1 MIFSFNRVRK
11 LVRKKIVFFV
21 SGTKKS
27 FNFVVDNYGN
37 HSEKNR
43 SWMWDLEYK
52 ERDLNLCSA
61 YNNSKLK
68 D

>member
-37 HSEKNR
+37 HSEKKWILDVG
-43 SWMWDLEYK
+43 SGIQ
-52 ERDLNLCSA
+52 RDLNLCSA